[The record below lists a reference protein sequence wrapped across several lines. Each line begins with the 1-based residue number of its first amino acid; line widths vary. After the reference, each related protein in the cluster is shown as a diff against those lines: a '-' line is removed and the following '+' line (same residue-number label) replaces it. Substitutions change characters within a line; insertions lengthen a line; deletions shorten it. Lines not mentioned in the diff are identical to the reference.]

1 MTILA
6 GLWHPG
12 RAPVPGELAAAILK
26 GLSRRSADQPWVHQ
40 APGCLLA
47 KVDIGAFGSPALYVD
62 RDGAATIVSGEP
74 LLERPGEGEWRSRT
88 RDTELLH
95 QAFRE
100 GDDAALSHANGAYCA
115 AHFDPGPHRLLLATD
130 LLGLRGLYYS
140 LMGEWVMFATSLR
153 QFESVPGLDLH
164 LDVQGAF
171 ELSLLQAPLGGRTPF
186 REVRLLAPAEL
197 VDLLPERRESRRVF
211 RWDQVQPRERTESGT
226 LDELDRVFHAT
237 ITRRRQDDTATNA
250 FLSGGLDS
258 RVIVAA
264 LLRAGLEVRSLN
276 FSLVGSLDHALGGMF
291 AKAAGVPQVS
301 RPYHAQLDDSYDDMA
316 AEVLANP
323 PADGVVPERPS
334 LVWSGL
340 GGSAILGQI
349 NNKPEYVGLLREG
362 RTGEAVELMRHLKGL
377 KLPKRLLR
385 GTFADVLDARLRDAI
400 LREVQQ
406 VEPADPGRR
415 IDLYLLHNAT
425 RCQLH
430 PGQEKVDLVRLEL
443 QVPMLDAAL
452 VRFGLELSSDL
463 LARHHLYHLW
473 LGRFGAPVNTV
484 PWQAYPGHEQC
495 PLPLPANARPQ
506 WSIAAEPSF
515 RRKALMRSARRL
527 LAGNAPFDLLRWPVL
542 AAGTAAHAAGVR
554 NFGYAIRLATRIA
567 EWWQRSGRRAV
578 LPLSDAAREAA

>member
-12 RAPVPGELAAAILK
+12 RASVPGELAAAVLK
-26 GLSRRSADQPWVHQ
+26 GLSRHPDDEPWVHQ

-47 KVDIGAFGSPALYVD
+47 KVDIGAFGSPAIHSD
-62 RDGAATIVSGEP
+62 RDAAVTIVSGEP
-74 LLERPGEGEWRSRT
+74 LLARPGEGEWRSRE

-95 QAFRE
+95 RAFRE
-100 GDDAALSHANGAYCA
+100 GDDAQLKQANGAYCA
-115 AHFDPGPHRLLLATD
+115 AHFDPRPHRLVLATD

-140 LMGEWVMFATSLR
+140 KVGEWVMFGTSLR
-153 QFESVPGLDLH
+153 QFESVPGLDIH

-171 ELSLLQAPLGGRTPF
+171 ELSLLQAPLAGRTPF

-197 VDLLPERRESRRVF
+197 VDFLPGRRETRRAF
-211 RWDQVQPRERTESGT
+211 RWDGVQPRERTEAEA
-226 LDELDRVFHAT
+226 LDDLDRVFHAT
-237 ITRRRQDDTATNA
+237 IARRSQGDTATNA

-264 LLRAGLEVRSLN
+264 LLRAGLEVRTLN
-276 FSLVGSLDHALGGMF
+276 FSLVGSLDYSLGGMF
-291 AKAAGVPQVS
+291 AQAAGAPQVS
-301 RPYHAQLDDSYDDMA
+301 RPYHAQLDDSYEDMA
-316 AEVLANP
+316 AEVLKAP

-340 GGSAILGQI
+340 GGSAIVGQI
-349 NNKPEYVGLLREG
+349 NNKPEYAGLLRQG
-362 RTGEAVELMRHLKGL
+362 RTEDAVELMRHLKGL
-377 KLPKRLLR
+377 KLPKRMLR
-385 GTFADVLDARLRDAI
+385 GAFADGLDARMREAI

-406 VEPADPGRR
+406 VKPADPGRR

-443 QVPMLDAAL
+443 QVPMLDAAF
-452 VRFGLELSSDL
+452 VRLGLELNSDQ

-473 LGRFGAPVNTV
+473 LDCFGAPVNTV
-484 PWQAYPGHEQC
+484 PWQAYPGHEPC
-495 PLPLPANARPQ
+495 PLPLPADARPQ

-515 RRKALMRSARRL
+515 RRKALMRSARSL
-527 LAGNAPFDLLRWPVL
+527 LAGNAPFDLLSWPVL
-542 AAGTAAHAAGVR
+542 AAGSAAHAAGIR
-554 NFGYAIRLATRIA
+554 DFGYAIRLATRIA
-567 EWWQRSGRRAV
+567 EWWKKSGRRPV
-578 LPLSDAAREAA
+578 LPLSATTREAA